1 MMLKLIGNVVIPLLS
16 VLAMS
21 SFLFVGQ
28 ANAVD
33 LSSGEVEAHFDTT
46 LSTA

>member
-1 MMLKLIGNVVIPLLS
+1 MMLLADMMLKLIGKVLVLSLS

-33 LSSGEVEAHFDTT
+33 LSSGEVEA
-46 LSTA
+46 